1 VPSPQVI
8 DIEALVDG
16 VIRNNVGVDAITLA
30 VRARCEGQEVVFAE
44 TGQRLPAAATA
55 ETTAAQP
62 WLWCEVEGFD
72 QGETVRLRC
81 TGATAGPDQSPQ
93 VLPVPSTLSPA
104 R

>member
-1 VPSPQVI
+1 VPSPQVL
-8 DIEALVDG
+8 DFPALVDG
-16 VIRNNVGVDAITLA
+16 VVRNNVGVDAITLA
-30 VRARCEGQEVVFAE
+30 VRARCDGDVVVMAT

-55 ETTAAQP
+55 ETTAEQP

-81 TGATAGPDQSPQ
+81 TGATAGPDRSPQ
-93 VLPVPSTLSPA
+93 VLPVTP